1 MSVVLITGCSS
12 GFGLETALA
21 FARRG
26 DATYASMRDPQRA
39 TVLLQR
45 AKAEGLDLEVL
56 ALDVTDEA
64 SVATAVRHVED
75 RHAAVDILVNN
86 AGFDHAG
93 PVETIPIER
102 ARAMFETNLWGPVRT
117 SRAVLPAM
125 RARRSGVIVNVSS
138 IAGRIPPNPYG
149 GFYAASKHA
158 LGVLSESLASEVGI
172 FGIRVVCLEPS
183 FFATGITERA
193 WPEDQAH
200 GPYGSDYAWIRAFI
214 SATVAKLGADPSIVA
229 GAAVHVADDPSTPL
243 HVLVGEDASMYVDL
257 AARAGGYEGW
267 VAATAEVFASV
278 VGPRPAPAAANPLA
292 RSRESA

>member
-1 MSVVLITGCSS
+1 MSVVLITGCNS

-26 DATYASMRDPQRA
+26 DVTFASMRDPRRATALRQRA
-39 TVLLQR
+39 E
-45 AKAEGLDLEVL
+45 AEGLDFEVL
-56 ALDVTDEA
+56 ALDVTNDA
-64 SVATAVRHVED
+64 SVAAAIRQVENRHGAIDV
-75 RHAAVDILVNN
+75 LVNN
-86 AGFDHAG
+86 AGIDHAG

-158 LGVLSESLASEVGI
+158 LSVLSESLASEVGI

-183 FFATGITERA
+183 FFATGITGRA

-214 SATVAKLGADPSIVA
+214 SATVVKQGADPSIVA
-229 GAAVHVADDPSTPL
+229 RAVVRAVDDPSAPL
-243 HVLVGEDASMYVDL
+243 HVLVGDAATYVDL
-257 AARAGGYEGW
+257 ADRAGSYEVW
-267 VAATAEVFASV
+267 VAVTGEVFASV
-278 VGPRPAPAAANPLA
+278 VGPRPASPALA
-292 RSRESA
+292 LSRESV